1 MLTKMSSRKEKK
13 QTQARIER
21 LRKLQKEAWQDMK
34 HCYACNDASG
44 YQSSLG
50 LYTMATKRI
59 LVIKGKR

>member
-1 MLTKMSSRKEKK
+1 MLLRLSNRQEKK
-13 QTQARIER
+13 QTQARIDR

-50 LYTMATKRI
+50 LYTMVTKRI

>member
-1 MLTKMSSRKEKK
+1 MLLRLSKRQERK

-21 LRKLQKEAWQDMK
+21 LRKLQKEAWRDMK
-34 HCYACNDASG
+34 HCYACNDANG

-59 LVIKGKR
+59 LIIKGKR

>member
-1 MLTKMSSRKEKK
+1 MLLRLSNRQEKS

-59 LVIKGKR
+59 LLIKGK

>member
-34 HCYACNDASG
+34 HCYLTNDFSGYECGLALYTDASN
-44 YQSSLG
+44 
-50 LYTMATKRI
+50 RI
-59 LVIKGKR
+59 LKIKGK

>member
-1 MLTKMSSRKEKK
+1 MLLRLSNRQEKR

-59 LVIKGKR
+59 LLIKGK

>member
-1 MLTKMSSRKEKK
+1 MLLRLSNRQEKR
-13 QTQARIER
+13 QTQERIER

-59 LVIKGKR
+59 LLIKGK

>member
-1 MLTKMSSRKEKK
+1 MLLRLSNRQEKK
-13 QTQARIER
+13 QTQARIDR

-34 HCYACNDASG
+34 HCYACNDACG

-59 LVIKGKR
+59 FMIKGKR

>member
-1 MLTKMSSRKEKK
+1 MLLRLSNRQEKK
-13 QTQARIER
+13 QTQARIDR

>member
-1 MLTKMSSRKEKK
+1 MLLRLSNRQEKK
-13 QTQARIER
+13 QTQARIDR
-21 LRKLQKEAWQDMK
+21 LRKLQREAWQDMK

-59 LVIKGKR
+59 LMIKGKR

>member
-1 MLTKMSSRKEKK
+1 MLAKMSNRKEKK
-13 QTQARIER
+13 QTQARIDR

>member
-1 MLTKMSSRKEKK
+1 MLLRLSNRQEKR

-21 LRKLQKEAWQDMK
+21 LRKLQKEAWRDMK

-59 LVIKGKR
+59 LLIKGK

>member
-1 MLTKMSSRKEKK
+1 MLLRLSNRQEKR

-59 LVIKGKR
+59 FMIKGKR

>member
-1 MLTKMSSRKEKK
+1 MLLRLSNRQEKK
-13 QTQARIER
+13 QTQARIDR

-59 LVIKGKR
+59 LLIKGK

>member
-1 MLTKMSSRKEKK
+1 MLLRLSNRQEKK
-13 QTQARIER
+13 QTQARIDR
-21 LRKLQKEAWQDMK
+21 MRKLQKEAWQDMK

-59 LVIKGKR
+59 FMIKGKR

>member
-34 HCYACNDASG
+34 HCYACNDING
-44 YQSSLG
+44 YHSSLG

>member
-1 MLTKMSSRKEKK
+1 MLLRLSNRQEKK
-13 QTQARIER
+13 QTQARIDR
-21 LRKLQKEAWQDMK
+21 LRKLQREAWQDMK